1 MKGLSYLF
9 LYVPVVLVILLVL
22 EACRSDDPK
31 RILFRSLTNFG
42 VLTGVLSA
50 GGLVV
55 YLVNRFL

>member
-9 LYVPVVLVILLVL
+9 LYVPIVLAILLVL
-22 EACRSDDPK
+22 EACRTDDPK
-31 RILFRSLTNFG
+31 RILTRSLANFG

-50 GGLVV
+50 GGFLV